1 MSSVPTTYTQRLQKL
16 ADAIAPY
23 YHRLWEERKNFLRIN
38 AAVLLLTIILLLL
51 FAKPYYEVIV
61 EILPDYGN
69 QANLSGG
76 LGGLGGLASL
86 AGIKLET
93 SPTEIYQE
101 LVSSET
107 VLTPVVMAKYHSAN
121 FKDSVNLMTYFGYEN
136 DSTPPTSPQMRKQ
149 FVQILKSLTAK
160 NISSEVDNDT
170 KILFI
175 KVRMPESQL
184 AADVANTVAGSLD
197 EYVRNTRKSYASN
210 QRFYIQKRMNEVEDS
225 LTIWE
230 NKLKD
235 FNTQNRVIDQS
246 PDLMLEQDR
255 ISRNVELFKGVDLQL
270 HQQFELAKIEEI
282 KDAPVLNLMEPVK
295 DPVVKAGPQRILIA
309 VLVMFWSIVFSILYL
324 IFGSAA
330 KQKLQLILDR
340 FRIVPGK

>member
-1 MSSVPTTYTQRLQKL
+1 MSSDQPTYNQRLQKL
-16 ADAIAPY
+16 ADTIAPY
-23 YHRLWEERKNFLRIN
+23 YYRLWEKKRKFLRIN
-38 AAVLLLTIILLLL
+38 AAVLFLTIILLLL

-69 QANLSGG
+69 QANLSGA

-101 LVSSET
+101 LISSET

-121 FKDSVNLMTYFGYEN
+121 FNDSVNLMTYYGIEN
-136 DSTPPTSPQMRKQ
+136 DNTVPSSPEARKQ
-149 FVQILKSLTAK
+149 FVALLKQLITK
-160 NISSEVDNDT
+160 NISSEVDADT
-170 KILFI
+170 KVLFI
-175 KVRMPESQL
+175 KVRMPESRL
-184 AADVANTVAGSLD
+184 AADVANTLAGSLD

-210 QRFYIQKRMNEVEDS
+210 QRFYIEMRMSQVEDS
-225 LTIWE
+225 LRISE
-230 NKLKD
+230 DKMKE

-255 ISRNVELFKGVDLQL
+255 ISRNVEILKGIDLQL
-270 HQQFELAKIEEI
+270 HQQFEVAKIEEI

-295 DPVVKAGPQRILIA
+295 DPVVKAGPQRTLIA
-309 VLVMFWSIVFSILYL
+309 IFTMFWSVLLSALYF
-324 IFGSAA
+324 IFGADV
-330 KQKLQLILDR
+330 KKELQAILDR
-340 FRIVPGK
+340 FKNVPGK